1 MTCLKERATLLTVLC
16 TTNWP
21 KEHFTSRDSFSSW
34 LHSDSQ
40 VPNPRFILPCTD
52 ILIIPSESNWKK
64 KPYNTTS
71 RRGGEEE
78 AKVNCSRV
86 SSKVL
91 KKKKRK
97 SQTMCWQLTR
107 ARKTPIET
115 NFLQR
120 PRSLQQRQQLGSY
133 QRKKAASVNLLWYT
147 HTHWYQSYG
156 KERENLQL
164 LQVFFTT
171 LNSSSCISLLL
182 SLYTLLFIY
191 LYTDLTYFVR

>member
-91 KKKKRK
+91 KKKNGSRKRCADNWLEQEK
-97 SQTMCWQLTR
+97 RRS
-107 ARKTPIET
+107 KPISSSGRDP
-115 NFLQR
+115 F
-120 PRSLQQRQQLGSY
+120 SSGSSSDLI
-133 QRKKAASVNLLWYT
+133 REKRLPASTYFGIPT
-147 HTHWYQSYG
+147 HTDTSFMVR
-156 KERENLQL
+156 RENLQL